1 MMIELKNVCKTLGR
15 RPVLRGVNL
24 SVNAGETMMIVGPSG
39 TGKSVTLSHIIG
51 LMRPDSGTVLVDGM
65 NVGELDR
72 RGLEK
77 FRTRIGMLFQG
88 GALLNW
94 LNIYDNVALPLR
106 ERTSLS
112 EEQIRERVNPMLD
125 LLELRGAAA
134 KMPSEISGGMI
145 KRAGLA
151 RAVVCEPKIMLY
163 DEPTS
168 GLDPVMS
175 RRIDSLID
183 SMKHKYRMTSVV
195 VTHDLVSALNIGD
208 RIAMIA
214 EGRIIECDTPEMF
227 MNSRHPLVRE
237 FIRAQFHTGR
247 KKVSP

>member
-1 MMIELKNVCKTLGR
+1 MIEIKGLTKRFDGFTALQELNMTV
-15 RPVLRGVNL
+15 PQA
-24 SVNAGETMMIVGPSG
+24 SVYGLVGPNG
-39 TGKSVTLSHIIG
+39 PGKSTIIRHVTGIYS
-51 LMRPDSGTVLVDGM
+51 PDSGTVLVDGM
-65 NVGELDR
+65 NVGELDS

-112 EEQIRERVNPMLD
+112 EEQIRERVNPMLE

>member
-1 MMIELKNVCKTLGR
+1 
-15 RPVLRGVNL
+15 
-24 SVNAGETMMIVGPSG
+24 
-39 TGKSVTLSHIIG
+39 
-51 LMRPDSGTVLVDGM
+51 M
-65 NVGELDR
+65 NVGELDS

-112 EEQIRERVNPMLD
+112 EEQIRERVNPMLE

-134 KMPSEISGGMI
+134 KMPSEISGGMV

>member
-163 DEPTS
+163 D
-168 GLDPVMS
+168 
-175 RRIDSLID
+175 
-183 SMKHKYRMTSVV
+183 
-195 VTHDLVSALNIGD
+195 
-208 RIAMIA
+208 
-214 EGRIIECDTPEMF
+214 
-227 MNSRHPLVRE
+227 
-237 FIRAQFHTGR
+237 
-247 KKVSP
+247 

>member
-65 NVGELDR
+65 NVGELDS

-214 EGRIIECDTPEMF
+214 EGRIIECDTPAMF